1 MSKLTF
7 ANRKAWLKEK
17 EYAGVT
23 LKLVGHWDNIAEFSK
38 AVHALLDGTPRDQL
52 SDRTAKLFVLVFGT
66 DDSKAYL
73 EAKLG
78 EIQDAYRGKAEKER
92 SATTLSFLVSNW
104 VGYVVLWTTD
114 KHEFIAWRWWLRED
128 DGRKVDLV
136 QALGMTT

>member
-17 EYAGVT
+17 RYAGET
-23 LKLVGHWDNIAEFSK
+23 LKLIGHWDNISEFST

-52 SDRTAKLFVLVFGT
+52 SDRTARLFVLVFGT
-66 DDSKAYL
+66 DDSKAFL

-78 EIQDAYRGKAEKER
+78 QIQDAYRGKAEKGR
-92 SATTLSFLVSNW
+92 SATTLSVLVSNW
-104 VGYVVLWTTD
+104 VGYVVLWTD
-114 KHEFIAWRWWLRED
+114 DDHEFIAWRWWLRED

-136 QALGMTT
+136 QALGITT